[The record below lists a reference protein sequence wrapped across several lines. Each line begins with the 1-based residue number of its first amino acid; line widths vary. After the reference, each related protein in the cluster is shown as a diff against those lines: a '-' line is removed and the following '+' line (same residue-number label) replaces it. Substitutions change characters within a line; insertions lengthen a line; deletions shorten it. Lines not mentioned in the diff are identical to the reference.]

1 MKESSPTKANEKRRH
16 PKAGQWD
23 KFDKYTGRTPYTLYR
38 ARTTVVHTIT
48 QPGQSL
54 LITSVPQIAFCQG
67 RASDRCSLARC
78 AEVATHYFAALHLL
92 LAIQKR
98 ASGKRYVTFC
108 GEPVESLT
116 RN

>member
-54 LITSVPQIAFCQG
+54 LITSVPQIAFVQG
-67 RASDRCSLARC
+67 RASARPLQPQPAVENAATDYLPLHFSLAHDP
-78 AEVATHYFAALHLL
+78 EALLG
-92 LAIQKR
+92 
-98 ASGKRYVTFC
+98 SVM
-108 GEPVESLT
+108 
-116 RN
+116 

>member
-48 QPGQSL
+48 QAGQSL
-54 LITSVPQIAFCQG
+54 LITSVPQIAFCSGTSIGPLQPQP
-67 RASDRCSLARC
+67 AVENAATDYLPLHFSLAHDP
-78 AEVATHYFAALHLL
+78 EALLG
-92 LAIQKR
+92 
-98 ASGKRYVTFC
+98 SVM
-108 GEPVESLT
+108 
-116 RN
+116 